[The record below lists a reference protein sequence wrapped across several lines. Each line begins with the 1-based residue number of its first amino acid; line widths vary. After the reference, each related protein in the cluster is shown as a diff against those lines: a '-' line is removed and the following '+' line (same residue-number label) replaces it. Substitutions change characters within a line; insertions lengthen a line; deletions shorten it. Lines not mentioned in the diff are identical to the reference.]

1 LAFIG
6 KHDINKKNNKFNKP
20 NPKSLF
26 NRVGKLKTSNMTK
39 NKSKPIALLGAAMLM
54 GTMSYAQNISTQSV
68 NSGGTKMT
76 QANGSLSFTVGELV
90 VLSQTDS
97 DGNTIGGGFTA
108 GATLTTVSIQET
120 DVAVLDVKVYPNPTT
135 ELVNIQINHST
146 LDQVVVTITDLQG
159 KEVYIGKYAGISN
172 VIGINTAL
180 YATGTYVLSL
190 KNLTNQVLGTYKI
203 IKH

>member
-1 LAFIG
+1 
-6 KHDINKKNNKFNKP
+6 
-20 NPKSLF
+20 
-26 NRVGKLKTSNMTK
+26 MTK

-54 GTMSYAQNISTQSV
+54 GTMSYAQSIAPQSV
-68 NSGGTKMT
+68 NSGGAKMT
-76 QANGSLSFTVGELV
+76 QTNGSLSFTVGELV

-97 DGNTIGGGFTA
+97 DGNTLGGGFTA

-120 DVAVLDVKVYPNPTT
+120 DAAVLDVKVYPNPTT

-146 LDQVVVTITDLQG
+146 IDQVVVTITDLQG
-159 KEVYIGKYAGISN
+159 KEVYSGKYAGISN
-172 VIGINTAL
+172 VIGINTAS

-190 KNLTNQVLGTYKI
+190 KNLNNQVLGTYKI

>member
-1 LAFIG
+1 MGKSILKPLSIIGLA
-6 KHDINKKNNKFNKP
+6 
-20 NPKSLF
+20 LF
-26 NRVGKLKTSNMTK
+26 FGNSSYTQS
-39 NKSKPIALLGAAMLM
+39 IAP
-54 GTMSYAQNISTQSV
+54 QSV

-97 DGNTIGGGFTA
+97 DGNTLGGGFTA

-120 DVAVLDVKVYPNPTT
+120 DAAVLDVTVFPNPTA

-146 LDQVVVTITDLQG
+146 IDQVVVTITDLQG
-159 KEVYIGKYAGISN
+159 KEVYNGKYAGISN
-172 VIGINTAL
+172 VIGINTAS
-180 YATGTYVLSL
+180 YVTGTYVLSL
-190 KNLTNQVLGTYKI
+190 KNLNNQVLGTYKI

>member
-1 LAFIG
+1 
-6 KHDINKKNNKFNKP
+6 
-20 NPKSLF
+20 
-26 NRVGKLKTSNMTK
+26 MTK
-39 NKSKPIALLGAAMLM
+39 NKLKPIALLGAAMLI
-54 GTMSYAQNISTQSV
+54 GTMSYAQSIALQSV

-97 DGNTIGGGFTA
+97 QGNTLGGGFTA
-108 GATLTTVSIQET
+108 GATLTTASIQET
-120 DVAVLDVKVYPNPTT
+120 DAAILDVKVYPNPTT
-135 ELVNIQINHST
+135 ELVNIQIKHST
-146 LDQVVVTITDLQG
+146 LDQVVVTISDLQG
-159 KEVYIGKYAGISN
+159 KEVYNGKYAGISN
-172 VIGINTAL
+172 VIGINTAS